1 MYDITKPTAP
11 KMPDLGRGTECIKIL
26 ISQASKDMQ
35 EPFVPMFFPVL
46 GAHISGAE
54 FQYPDNF
61 LSTPAMTGDA
71 YEDMHNALVA
81 NNVFTGWQPLHRI
94 QFAHSKGDMI
104 VPYGNYLAFK
114 DANPDGEDDWY
125 HIDNTF
131 SDKDH
136 LSAGTAFIM
145 KLGVEFIP
153 YFEWI
158 DGTSPTSIGLIDD
171 GRSKMEEVRG
181 KSGWYTLQGI
191 KLQGK
196 PTHKGVYINNGAK
209 IAIQ

>member
-1 MYDITKPTAP
+1 
-11 KMPDLGRGTECIKIL
+11 
-26 ISQASKDMQ
+26 
-35 EPFVPMFFPVL
+35 
-46 GAHISGAE
+46 
-54 FQYPDNF
+54 
-61 LSTPAMTGDA
+61 
-71 YEDMHNALVA
+71 
-81 NNVFTGWQPLHRI
+81 
-94 QFAHSKGDMI
+94 MI

-125 HIDNTF
+125 RIDNTF

-158 DGTSPTSIGLIDD
+158 DGTTPTSIGLIDD

-181 KSGWYTLQGI
+181 NSGWYTLQGI

-196 PTHKGVYINNGAK
+196 PTHKGVYINNGGRWLRRR
-209 IAIQ
+209 

>member
-26 ISQASKDMQ
+26 LSQASKSMQ

-104 VPYGNYLAFK
+104 VPYGNYLSFK

-158 DGTSPTSIGLIDD
+158 DGTTPTSIGLIDD
-171 GRSKMEEVRG
+171 EISNMEDVRG

-196 PTHKGVYINNGAK
+196 PTHKGVYINNGVK